1 MAYDSS
7 RPADDET
14 LSVFPAGARENARSL
29 KEDQIVNAGTLKGLS
44 PNNNSG
50 QIPISNGTVN
60 TNLNADMVDG
70 KNASDFATSGHTHS
84 VATTSSAGFESAA
97 DKTKLETI
105 ATGAEVNQNAF
116 SNITVGSTTIQ
127 ADAKQDTLILT
138 AGTNIALTPDAT
150 NDKVIIGVTG
160 TVDASA
166 SCTGNSATATTLAT
180 ARTIGISGGATGTAT
195 SFNGSAN
202 ITIPVTSLDATKLSG
217 TATISTTGNA
227 ATATKATGDK
237 NGVDITNY
245 LRSDVSITPSQAKT
259 AAASGIPAD
268 LLAMLLTKIKGIQG
282 TTNFQDDIP
291 ATLTTLAG
299 YFDSSGNA
307 LTAVKGKSTPT
318 AGDNSTL
325 IATTAFV
332 ASALSSAG
340 YISTPIDSYDVSN
353 ASAWWIKLKGAPGII
368 IQGISM
374 SLNNVHGKQSFP
386 ISFSTS
392 VLIAPLI
399 IYYNTYTLTQK
410 ITGYNTSS
418 FSWESSTYPATM
430 IVLALGY

>member
-1 MAYDSS
+1 MQSS
-7 RPADDET
+7 DYPDNLLLGKVPQALRDVADWLTTQKAVGNDAVLT
-14 LSVFPAGARENARSL
+14 ITNG
-29 KEDQIVNAGTLKGLS
+29 DGTATKITI
-44 PNNNSG
+44 NN
-50 QIPISNGTVN
+50 V
-60 TNLNADMVDG
+60 AH
-70 KNASDFATSGHTHS
+70 AT
-84 VATTSSAGFESAA
+84 AA
-97 DKTKLETI
+97 DK
-105 ATGAEVNQNAF
+105 
-116 SNITVGSTTIQ
+116 S
-127 ADAKQDTLILT
+127 
-138 AGTNIALTPDAT
+138 
-150 NDKVIIGVTG
+150 
-160 TVDASA
+160 
-166 SCTGNSATATTLAT
+166 
-180 ARTIGISGGATGTAT
+180 
-195 SFNGSAN
+195 
-202 ITIPVTSLDATKLSG
+202 
-217 TATISTTGNA
+217 
-227 ATATKATGDK
+227 TGDK

-245 LRSDVSITPSQAKT
+245 LRGDVSITPSQKQDI
-259 AAASGIPAD
+259 AASGTPATLFSV
-268 LLAMLLTKIKGIQG
+268 LLSKIKAMQG
-282 TTNFQDDIP
+282 TTNFQDAVP
-291 ATLTTLAG
+291 ATLSALAG

-353 ASAWWIKLKGAPGII
+353 SSAWWIKLKGAPGII

-374 SLNNVHGKQSFP
+374 SLNNVHGEQSFP